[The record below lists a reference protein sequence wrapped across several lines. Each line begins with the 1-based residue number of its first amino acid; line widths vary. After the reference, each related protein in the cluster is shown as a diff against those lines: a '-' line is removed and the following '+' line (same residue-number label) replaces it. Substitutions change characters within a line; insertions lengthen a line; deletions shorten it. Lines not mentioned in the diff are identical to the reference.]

1 MAKTTKTEEKKT
13 ATIFTSGAKA
23 AEAAELIKSTLAATK
38 ETTFIPTGNIGFDFA
53 LTPEGKGLPLGA
65 SILLWADPSSGK
77 STLLT
82 DISKRLL
89 DSSKRA
95 NVPFKVLYI
104 AAEGS
109 RQLMADMG
117 LKEYMDSN
125 DFIYVERALTW
136 RQVEM
141 LYNAILN
148 GHPDYKDVKVVIID
162 SVNNILSDANV
173 EKSAADGDF
182 GTRAKERS
190 TFYSKYLPLCKEHEI
205 NTFLISQVRHNQ
217 ETAGMMYGEKKK
229 AAVSYADKHNV
240 DVILKCTKRSASNE
254 LEAGEEYIPTPFEAK
269 HKNTERFII
278 KLSSD
283 ATDCKNR
290 YCSGYPSE
298 VFMIKGKGADNTYV
312 VRKLLEVNRFVKS
325 GGGWYS
331 FSDEIVA
338 ALELPSGNLRK
349 EAFLNAIKTN
359 IGKIVKYLKDEGL
372 YSLLIKDRTSVQEV
386 TEEPAE
392 ETSFANEILQE
403 SSEIAE
409 TVEGKPAEKKTT
421 KKGSK

>member
-1 MAKTTKTEEKKT
+1 MAKAKSEETKA
-13 ATIFTSGAKA
+13 ATIVTSGAKA
-23 AEAAELIKSTLAATK
+23 AEATELIKSTLAATK
-38 ETTFIPTGNIGFDFA
+38 ETRFIPTGNIGFDFA

-77 STLLT
+77 STLLA

-89 DSSKRA
+89 DSSKRT
-95 NVPFKVLYI
+95 NTPFKVLYI

-109 RQLMADMG
+109 RELMMEMG
-117 LKEYMDSN
+117 LRKYMDSH

-148 GHPDYKDVKVVIID
+148 KHPEYKDVKVVIID

-217 ETAGMMYGEKKK
+217 ETAGMMYGDKKK

-240 DVILKCTKRSASNE
+240 DVILKCSKRSASSE
-254 LEAGEEYIPTPFEAK
+254 LEAGEEFTPTLFDLK

-278 KLSSD
+278 KLASD

-290 YCSGYPSE
+290 YCSGFPSE
-298 VFMIKGKGADNTYV
+298 VFMIKGKGAENTYV
-312 VRKLLEVNRFVKS
+312 VRKLLEVNKLVKS

-331 FSDEIVA
+331 FSDEIVG
-338 ALELPSGNLRK
+338 ALELPTGNLRK
-349 EAFLNAIKTN
+349 DAFLSAIKSN
-359 IGKIVKYLKDEGL
+359 LGRIVKYLKEEGL
-372 YSLLIKDRTSVQEV
+372 YTLLVKDRTSAQ
-386 TEEPAE
+386 E
-392 ETSFANEILQE
+392 ETIEPSEETKFADSILKE
-403 SSEIAE
+403 SSEITE
-409 TVEGKPAEKKTT
+409 VPEEKPAEKKGS
-421 KKGSK
+421 KKGTK